1 MAASVARF
9 VVGLPAPKLTPALS
23 ARLPLTSPA
32 AFQFRKSSKQTRS
45 ISNGVSRKLLQHRP
59 RATDGSKGDVGYCL
73 GIKVGGMV
81 CDGCSSRV
89 EEALKAV
96 PGVQAVEVT
105 LDPGVANVTVSA
117 AAEPDAKQALAK
129 LTKIIAD
136 LGFEVAAA

>member
-1 MAASVARF
+1 
-9 VVGLPAPKLTPALS
+9 
-23 ARLPLTSPA
+23 
-32 AFQFRKSSKQTRS
+32 
-45 ISNGVSRKLLQHRP
+45 
-59 RATDGSKGDVGYCL
+59 
-73 GIKVGGMV
+73 MV